1 MFSSLIFTNI
11 ENYGVNDGKPMEK
24 QALKKVNSCWS
35 SKITSYF
42 ETSGDQNY
50 FPQLITSFFNTT
62 KKQNSMAA

>member
-11 ENYGVNDGKPMEK
+11 ENYGVNDGYPMEK
-24 QALKKVNSCWS
+24 KALKTVNSCWS

-50 FPQLITSFFNTT
+50 FPYLAAFHFFNTT
-62 KKQNSMAA
+62 